1 MTDIGPKYGYNP
13 NPRKCVLILKNKE
26 TELEAQEL
34 FSEYGIKITT
44 EGKHHLGAVI
54 GTKEFKNKYMHDLV
68 NNWVDDVKLLAE
80 IAWSEPQSAYAAMVF
95 AVQHRWKF
103 AQRTIPE
110 IAEHLKVLE
119 FEIHHSLLPAIIGR
133 DISND
138 ERDILALPTRLG
150 GLGISKLDE
159 MAEVEYAASIK
170 ITNSLKDSIFRQEFY
185 YPKDDERRQKFEN
198 K

>member
-1 MTDIGPKYGYNP
+1 
-13 NPRKCVLILKNKE
+13 
-26 TELEAQEL
+26 
-34 FSEYGIKITT
+34 
-44 EGKHHLGAVI
+44 
-54 GTKEFKNKYMHDLV
+54 MHDLV
-68 NNWVDDVKLLAE
+68 NNWVDDVKLLVE
-80 IAWSEPQSAYAAMVF
+80 IAWSEPQSAYAAMAF

-119 FEIHHSLLPAIIGR
+119 FEIYYSLLPAIIGR

-170 ITNSLKDSIFRQEFY
+170 VTTGNSLKDSILRQEFY
-185 YPKDDERRQKFEN
+185 YKEDDAKEAETRKQMKEEKEKILNCKYQEVFMKVNRSNQRALENAQQKGASN
-198 K
+198 

>member
-1 MTDIGPKYGYNP
+1 MEIY
-13 NPRKCVLILKNKE
+13 
-26 TELEAQEL
+26 
-34 FSEYGIKITT
+34 SEYGIEITT
-44 EGKHHLGAVI
+44 EGKLHFGAVI
-54 GTKEFKNKYMHDLV
+54 GTKEFKNEYLNDLV

-80 IAWSEPQSAYAAMVF
+80 IAWSEPRSAYATMVF

-133 DISND
+133 DISNN
-138 ERDILALPTRLG
+138 ERDILTLPTRLG
-150 GLGISKLDE
+150 GFGISKPDE

-170 ITNSLKDSIFRQEFY
+170 ITISLKDSILRQEFY
-185 YPKDDERRQKFEN
+185 YKKDDAKEAEIRKQMKEEKEN
-198 K
+198 ILY